1 MAELCRRLDVAGII
15 DRACPVREVALV
27 THGQVIE
34 ALVANRLTS
43 PMPLVQVQDWAGQWA
58 LEEVW
63 GIESATLNDD
73 RLGRALDAIARSW
86 SRSWVGRCPRDRRLR
101 AGGGP
106 AALGPDLDLAGWR
119 RPRPLRGSRP
129 RLWPSHGPPADLKQS
144 RPAWR

>member
-1 MAELCRRLDVAGII
+1 VMAELCRRLDVAGII

-63 GIESATLNDD
+63 GIESQVLNDD
-73 RLGRALDAIARSW
+73 RLGRALDAIAAELEQI
-86 SRSWVGRCPRDRRLR
+86 VGRSV
-101 AGGGP
+101 P
-106 AALGPDLDLAGWR
+106 ARSAPSGWR
-119 RPRPLRGSRP
+119 
-129 RLWPSHGPPADLKQS
+129 WPACTGT
-144 RPAWR
+144 